1 MRTTGGEGGK
11 CQSSLRGWAGSDSA
25 ELEGVDRCSG
35 EFRPL
40 SRPNRAR
47 WRRICDRRGA
57 GSRRR
62 RKGTPTRRPAG
73 GPGGGLT
80 GLCRRFPLPQSG
92 ESASSA
98 PAGRGGKVPVQPPPE
113 GGKVPVQ
120 PPPEGG
126 GKCQFLWRR
135 SAAAG
140 GFEAGR
146 PGGSGDCRSWPG
158 QKLRRCLES
167 GSIRPSASFSSRCR
181 GVSAGRDVAPSGAFA
196 ALSPLARLA
205 RNPGALG
212 VCDARTMRAADCFVV
227 RVSHEIAVPVGHD
240 RPPVAGRHDVRSAAI
255 WAAPLRVPLLKDP
268 ADNHIRLVQLAGGWA
283 GSPSVGNLANIN
295 LPIVVHSGDGAA
307 AVGSVLTGNR
317 DG

>member
-1 MRTTGGEGGK
+1 MLIDVPVNFGRCRGRIGRAGGESAIAGARDRGGGGRAPDPSARWRPWRRPHWPLPAVSPAPSRGGK
-11 CQSSLRGWAGSDSA
+11 CQFS
-25 ELEGVDRCSG
+25 
-35 EFRPL
+35 P
-40 SRPNRAR
+40 
-47 WRRICDRRGA
+47 
-57 GSRRR
+57 R
-62 RKGTPTRRPAG
+62 RKG
-73 GPGGGLT
+73 
-80 GLCRRFPLPQSG
+80 G

-98 PAGRGGKVPVQPPPE
+98 PAGR

-167 GSIRPSASFSSRCR
+167 GPIRPSASFSSRCR
-181 GVSAGRDVAPSGAFA
+181 VFQRASMLRLP
-196 ALSPLARLA
+196 ARLRRFLRLRGWPGIRA
-205 RNPGALG
+205 RWAYATP
-212 VCDARTMRAADCFVV
+212 ARCARPTVLWV

-283 GSPSVGNLANIN
+283 GSPSVGNLANIH
-295 LPIVVHSGDGAA
+295 LPIVVYSGDGAA